1 MKSPFSLEQGY
12 ANSNKILSS
21 KMDYSA
27 SELRLFLAILGFR
40 SQSEKEIQRNS
51 DSETRFGHNL
61 TNFIEIQLPPRQK
74 AKKRVIRYYPCPYY
88 KQFKLQIAMRRKKE

>member
-61 TNFIEIQLPPRQK
+61 TDFIEISAPSTTK
-74 AKKRVIRYYPCPYY
+74 GK
-88 KQFKLQIAMRRKKE
+88 KKE